1 MRIKYKSILTLD
13 DNNDYVVAGV
23 TRYDER
29 EYIYLVDIHNH
40 INMKFAEIMSDG
52 SLLIIN
58 SSERELIDK
67 LIPLFYNNVREIE

>member
-1 MRIKYKSILTLD
+1 MKIKLKSILTLD
-13 DNNDYVVAGV
+13 DNNEYMVVSSVEYNNSCYV
-23 TRYDER
+23 
-29 EYIYLVDIHNH
+29 YLVDIHNH